1 MTGFGKLIL
10 LPSTLVLL
18 LQNASASTIQIRV
31 LNAKNGKP
39 VANEKVSVQVKG
51 VRADTEYRTDVEGNG
66 NVDVDPGAEVFSAT
80 EWWITCR
87 KIGKGINPYISV
99 GKIVQEGAVTENTC
113 GRAKSETIKG
123 KLIIFAR
130 KASLI
135 ENFQR

>member
-1 MTGFGKLIL
+1 MIGFGKIIL
-10 LPSTLVLL
+10 LASTFVLL
-18 LQNASASTIQIRV
+18 QQNASASTIQIRV

-51 VRADTEYRTDVEGNG
+51 VRDATEYRTDVEGNV
-66 NVDVDPGAEVFSAT
+66 NVDVDPTAEVFAAT

-87 KIGKGINPYISV
+87 KTGKGINPYISV

-113 GRAKSETIKG
+113 GHAKSETIRG
-123 KLIIFAR
+123 KLIVFAR
-130 KASLI
+130 KAFLI